1 MRPFAEVGALPASG
15 AEEYESCALTLDAID
30 EDGAIAEALDGLY
43 GSSRASFLRGAALG
57 SAALFAGLA
66 APGAVAASRRGD
78 NHILNFDL
86 VFEYLHSTF
95 YLSAVRVGT
104 VGGMARPKQVWAHTL
119 GAHELAH
126 VHILKSVLG
135 RRAARKPFFNF
146 HGVTEDE
153 AAFTKTAVAMED
165 LTVALLTGQAARFH
179 DRALTA
185 AVFSLLTVEARHA
198 AWARHIAGYVPVAE
212 AFDRPRTLEQV
223 NRVVR
228 RTRFLAA
235 APRTRSRRKPRFTG

>member
-1 MRPFAEVGALPASG
+1 M
-15 AEEYESCALTLDAID
+15 
-30 EDGAIAEALDGLY
+30 
-43 GSSRASFLRGAALG
+43 SS
-57 SAALFAGLA
+57 
-66 APGAVAASRRGD
+66 
-78 NHILNFDL
+78 
-86 VFEYLHSTF
+86 
-95 YLSAVRVGT
+95 
-104 VGGMARPKQVWAHTL
+104 HTS
-119 GAHELAH
+119 
-126 VHILKSVLG
+126 ILKSVLG

-198 AWARHIAGYVPVAE
+198 AWARHIAGYIPVAQ

-235 APRTRSRRKPRFTG
+235 APRTRSRRRPRFTG